1 MSPQKVFPYLLWLI
15 LMSTSYASAASFTA
29 SVDRTQLNA
38 EESVE
43 LTLESDDTSYF
54 SAPDLTPLK
63 PFFEL
68 LASKQVNRFSS
79 LSGQARPINQW
90 ILTLLPKQ
98 TGFVVIPPLS
108 LGTLQSAPINLHVQE
123 HQVIK
128 QPQLAPVY
136 IDTQLDQ
143 EQVYVQAQAV
153 LTLRIHH
160 TIPLFSDGN
169 LTPLLIDN
177 ARVEPLGKPRTFE
190 QHINGV
196 RHGVIEVRYAIF
208 PQQSGLIEIPA
219 QTFSATLAG
228 HDPQS
233 LTPFSASPGQRIE
246 VKSARIPLQV
256 KDIPD
261 AYPEHATW
269 LPARQVTLQQQW
281 TPALEENLITGT
293 ALTRI
298 ISLQADGL
306 TDSQLPTID
315 SPVSSAFKVYVD
327 KPSLSHRYED
337 YGVVG
342 RREERQAFVFE
353 NAGRYKLAATKLP
366 WWNTLTD
373 QLEYAELEQQSF
385 NIKATALS
393 TISVNNALIT
403 NTPNMTLVSVRQLRI
418 WQALSL
424 ALSLLTLIGFALW
437 WRARHQPAVVIAA
450 SNGPS
455 PRSLQDD
462 LKKACLAND
471 PVVTRQALDAW
482 ARQHPESLADMT
494 ARDETL
500 SQALDTLNSALY
512 SENDSDWQGKAL
524 WLAISQ
530 LSFDQQ
536 LKSSSNDDQ
545 LPPLYPP

>member
-1 MSPQKVFPYLLWLI
+1 MNLHKALLYTFWLFLLATSPV
-15 LMSTSYASAASFTA
+15 SAASFTA

-38 EESVE
+38 GESVE
-43 LTLESDDTSYF
+43 LTLESDNTNYF
-54 SAPDLTPLK
+54 AAPDLAPLK

-68 LASKQVNRFSS
+68 LASKQVNRFST
-79 LSGQARPINQW
+79 LADQARPINQW

-108 LGTLQSAPINLHVQE
+108 LGSLQSAPINLHVEKQ
-123 HQVIK
+123 QVAK
-128 QPQLAPVY
+128 QPLLAPVY

-143 EQVYVQAQAV
+143 EQVYIQAQAV
-153 LTLRIHH
+153 LTLRIYHA
-160 TIPLFSDGN
+160 IPLFSDGN
-169 LTPLLIDN
+169 LTPLLLDN
-177 ARVEPLGKPRTFE
+177 ARVEALGKPRTFE

-233 LTPFSASPGQRIE
+233 LTPFSARPGQRIE

-261 AYPEHATW
+261 SYPEQAAW

-281 TPALEENLITGT
+281 IPALDENLIVGT
-293 ALTRI
+293 ALTRL
-298 ISLQADGL
+298 ISLQVDGL
-306 TDSQLPTID
+306 TDSQLPATD
-315 SPVSSAFKVYVD
+315 TPRSSAFKVYVD
-327 KPSLSHRYED
+327 KPSLSRRYED
-337 YGVVG
+337 DTIVS

-353 NAGRYKLAATKLP
+353 TAGQYNLAASKLP
-366 WWNTLTD
+366 WWNTVTD
-373 QLEYAELEQQSF
+373 QLEYAELPQQSLTV
-385 NIKATALS
+385 KATALAPINANN
-393 TISVNNALIT
+393 TLINNTQNIAMVNIQ
-403 NTPNMTLVSVRQLRI
+403 QLRI

-424 ALSLLTLIGFALW
+424 VLSILSLSGFALW
-437 WRARHQPAVVIAA
+437 WRARHQPAVVVAT

-471 PVVTRQALDAW
+471 PVGTRQALDAW
-482 ARQHPESLADMT
+482 ARQHPESLADM
-494 ARDETL
+494 AGRDETL

-530 LSFDQQ
+530 LSFDLQ
-536 LKSSSNDDQ
+536 LNNNSDDQ